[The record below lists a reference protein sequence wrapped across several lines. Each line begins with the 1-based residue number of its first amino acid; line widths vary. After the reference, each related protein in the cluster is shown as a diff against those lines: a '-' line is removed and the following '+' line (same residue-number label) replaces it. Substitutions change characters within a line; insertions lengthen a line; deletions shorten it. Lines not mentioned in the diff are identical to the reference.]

1 MYVCRELTSTYSF
14 THSFHGTLLCEVAEP
29 ESDEDFTRD
38 EDDDVDSDCD
48 GRDDNDMQ
56 SSEVNRG
63 RSMMKSS
70 FG

>member
-1 MYVCRELTSTYSF
+1 MYVCRELTSSY
-14 THSFHGTLLCEVAEP
+14 SFHGTLLCEVAEP

>member
-1 MYVCRELTSTYSF
+1 
-14 THSFHGTLLCEVAEP
+14 VAEP

-48 GRDDNDMQ
+48 GQDDNDMQ

-63 RSMMKSS
+63 RSMMNSS

>member
-1 MYVCRELTSTYSF
+1 M
-14 THSFHGTLLCEVAEP
+14 AEP

-56 SSEVNRG
+56 SSEVNANRG